1 MNTMPDSVIPESVS
15 FRVVQEDDAA
25 ILARLQAEMD
35 DDLPLAEHLPDV
47 AAMRQTLKSMAAY
60 PDFKA
65 YFLLDH
71 DQIIGS
77 FSLLV
82 FASPS
87 HQGSPQ
93 ALLDAVVITA
103 ARRSEGYGEMMI
115 QQAMQLAAGAG
126 CYKMMLSSN
135 LKRVAA
141 HRFYERLGF
150 VQHGLSFSIEL

>member
-1 MNTMPDSVIPESVS
+1 MNTMPDSIIPESVS
-15 FRVVQEDDAA
+15 FRLVQEDDAA
-25 ILARLQAEMD
+25 LLARLQAEMD
-35 DDLPLAEHLPDV
+35 DDLPLAEHQLDI
-47 AAMRQTLKSMAAY
+47 AAMRQTLKIMATY
-60 PDFKA
+60 PDFHA

-77 FSLLV
+77 FSLLI

-115 QQAMQLAAGAG
+115 QQAMQLAASAG